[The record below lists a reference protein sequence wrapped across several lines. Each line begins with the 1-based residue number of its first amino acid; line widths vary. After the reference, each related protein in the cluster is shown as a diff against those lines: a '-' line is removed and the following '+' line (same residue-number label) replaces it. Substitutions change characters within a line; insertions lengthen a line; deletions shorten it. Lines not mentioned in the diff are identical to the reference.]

1 MKLNFMPVLSRGFTV
16 AKFGATAALAATTI
30 AMTPVAAKAEV
41 SLTGLFP
48 MLSGIELT
56 AQQKIQLA
64 DLGSS
69 AFAQFDKIITADQKA
84 QFRKALADNKDL
96 GQALAEMKITTD
108 QQNQM
113 QGVFSSAQKQ
123 LISTLTPAQRQ
134 KVLDNMR
141 TMLQLPATP

>member
-1 MKLNFMPVLSRGFTV
+1 MKLNFMPVITRGFSV
-16 AKFGATAALAATTI
+16 AKFGATAALAAATI
-30 AMTPVAAKAEV
+30 TMTPLAAKADV
-41 SLTGLFP
+41 SLSSLFP

-69 AFAQFDKIITADQKA
+69 AVAQLDKIITADQQT
-84 QFRKALADNKDL
+84 QFRKALADNK
-96 GQALAEMKITTD
+96 GFGEALAAMNITAD

-123 LISTLTPAQRQ
+123 LISSLTPAQRM
-134 KVLDNMR
+134 KVLENMR
-141 TMLQLPATP
+141 MMMQLPATP

>member
-16 AKFGATAALAATTI
+16 AKFGATAALAAATI

-41 SLTGLFP
+41 SLTSLFP

-56 AQQKIQLA
+56 AQQQIAIA

-69 AFAQFDKIITADQKA
+69 AVAQLDKIITADQQT
-84 QFRKALADNKDL
+84 QFRKALADNKPFS
-96 GQALAEMKITTD
+96 QALSAMKITTD

-141 TMLQLPATP
+141 VMLQLPTTP

>member
-16 AKFGATAALAATTI
+16 AKFGATAALAAATI
-30 AMTPVAAKAEV
+30 AMTPVVAKAQV
-41 SLTGLFP
+41 SLTSLFP

-56 AQQKIQLA
+56 AQQKITIA

-69 AFAQFDKIITADQKA
+69 AVDQLNKIITADQQA
-84 QFRKALADNKDL
+84 EFRKALADNKPFSE
-96 GQALAEMKITTD
+96 ALAAMKITPD

-123 LISTLTPAQRQ
+123 LIGTLTPAQRQ

-141 TMLQLPATP
+141 TMLQIPATP